1 MELKLEEYVVAFI
14 DILGS
19 SKKIKEDGEKSL
31 NTVHTVY
38 QNALA
43 HCEKLF
49 DNESI
54 KNLKPTIRIFSDNI
68 VIAVPTNQNG
78 DFSAFV
84 SVAILSGLIQHEFLQ
99 YKYLV
104 RGGIAIGD
112 FFIDN
117 TMLWGNALLDAYYIE
132 NNVSI
137 FPRIVVHPETVAKLH
152 LATNEKRQKWILQ
165 DADGLFFVDY
175 MQKTAFND
183 NYIELLLY
191 RINECEKLL
200 IETTDIKSKQK
211 VLWHNTYL
219 NLKLNIYS
227 SDYSELLTQE
237 IKKLEAKTEEL
248 RRR

>member
-31 NTVHTVY
+31 NAVHTVY

-43 HCEKLF
+43 RCEKLF

-78 DFSAFV
+78 DFSAFI
-84 SVAILSGLIQHEFLQ
+84 SIAILSGLIQHEFLQ

-117 TMLWGNALLDAYYIE
+117 TMLWGKALLDAYYIE

-137 FPRIVVHPETVAKLH
+137 YPRIVVHPETVAKLH
-152 LATNEKRQKWILQ
+152 LAINERRQKWIKQ
-165 DADGLFFVDY
+165 DTDGLFFIDY
-175 MQKTAFND
+175 MQKTAFKD
-183 NYIELLLY
+183 FYVEMLIY
-191 RINECEKLL
+191 RLDECEKLL
-200 IETTDIKSKQK
+200 EEATDIKSKQK

-219 NLKLNIYS
+219 SSKLDIYS
-227 SDYSELLTQE
+227 PEYNEILKQE
-237 IKKLEAKTEEL
+237 IKKLEAKTKEIESH
-248 RRR
+248 